1 MKPIDGK
8 LTGYNAYRALLS
20 LAFEHKGY
28 FLIAV
33 IGMIIFAISDATFA
47 YLMKPLL
54 DDGFIDR
61 DATVIKYMP
70 IAMILIFMVR
80 MVAIFMRSYS
90 MSYIGRNVI
99 NTLRKMMFD
108 KLLTLTSDEYDQ
120 SSTATIVTRFAYD
133 VEQIAKAVSSSL
145 TVFIQDSLRIV
156 ALLGYM
162 FWVSWQ
168 LTSIFLN
175 RRADR
180 IFDRG
185 TDIRSLSRYQQEH
198 SAIHGRGHPGRTGS
212 GR

>member
-1 MKPIDGK
+1 MKPIDGN

-33 IGMIIFAISDATFA
+33 IGMVIFAISDATFA

-120 SSTATIVTRFAYD
+120 SSTAAIVTRFDYD
-133 VEQIAKAVSSSL
+133 VEQVAKAVS
-145 TVFIQDSLRIV
+145 
-156 ALLGYM
+156 
-162 FWVSWQ
+162 
-168 LTSIFLN
+168 
-175 RRADR
+175 
-180 IFDRG
+180 
-185 TDIRSLSRYQQEH
+185 
-198 SAIHGRGHPGRTGS
+198 
-212 GR
+212 